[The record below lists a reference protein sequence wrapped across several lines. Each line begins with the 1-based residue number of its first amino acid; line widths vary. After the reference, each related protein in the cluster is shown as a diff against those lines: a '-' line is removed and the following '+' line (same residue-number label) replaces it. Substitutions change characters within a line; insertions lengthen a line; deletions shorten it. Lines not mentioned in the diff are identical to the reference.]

1 MRIAIVGVVVLALG
15 VSLIV
20 MHPSFA
26 AMRIIAAHNGGM
38 GLGILGP
45 MWSLV
50 LACFVAVASLIP
62 LLRAWRRDPAAHVMY
77 KYMIAYGAAIVSLC
91 LLQMAL
97 RYVGFG
103 SEYAVKNMLI
113 PWAHS

>member
-1 MRIAIVGVVVLALG
+1 
-15 VSLIV
+15 
-20 MHPSFA
+20 
-26 AMRIIAAHNGGM
+26 
-38 GLGILGP
+38 
-45 MWSLV
+45 V